1 MTKFRIFLIGLFLF
15 LTLLAQ
21 TDKGK
26 TMLLSH
32 RMITPEGKA
41 ITLEQVKGQ
50 KGLVVIFWSNTCPWV
65 KKYEQRAVKLA
76 AKYMKKGFGFVLV
89 NSNDTR
95 NYPKESLEKMAEKA
109 KAGKYPCLYVKDR
122 GSKLA
127 LALGAKRTPHVFVFN
142 EKDELVYQG
151 AMDDNAESESKVKTF
166 FLQEVLEA
174 LLNHRSVPYKSTK
187 AIGCTIK
194 FYKQID

>member
-89 NSNDTR
+89 N
-95 NYPKESLEKMAEKA
+95 
-109 KAGKYPCLYVKDR
+109 
-122 GSKLA
+122 
-127 LALGAKRTPHVFVFN
+127 AKRTPHVFVFN

>member
-1 MTKFRIFLIGLFLF
+1 MNRFKFITLFLLMVGISF
-15 LTLLAQ
+15 SQ

-26 TMLLSH
+26 TMLLSQ
-32 RMITPEGKA
+32 RLESTDGKVV
-41 ITLEQVKGQ
+41 TLDQIKGE
-50 KGLVVIFWSNTCPWV
+50 KGLVIIFWSNTCPWV
-65 KKYEQRAVKLA
+65 KKYEARTVALIREYQ
-76 AKYMKKGFGFVLV
+76 KKGFGFVLV

-95 NYPKESLEKMAEKA
+95 KFPAESLEEMGKKA
-109 KAGKYPCLYVKDR
+109 QEGKYPCLYVKDR

-142 EKDELVYQG
+142 SREELVYQG
-151 AMDDNAESESKVKTF
+151 AVDDNAEDATLVKKAYLKT
-166 FLQEVLEA
+166 VLDA
-174 LLNHRSVPYKSTK
+174 LLQAKPVPYASTK